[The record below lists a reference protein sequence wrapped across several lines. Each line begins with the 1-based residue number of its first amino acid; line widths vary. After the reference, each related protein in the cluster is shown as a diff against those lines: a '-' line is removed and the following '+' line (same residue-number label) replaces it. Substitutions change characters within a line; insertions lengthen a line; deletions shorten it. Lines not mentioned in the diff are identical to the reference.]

1 MADRTRKTSRTRSKT
16 ARSEPETLED
26 LAARARSTHEQTTSE
41 ALKDEALE
49 DLAARAR
56 STDEQTTS
64 EALKDEALEDLA
76 ARATSTDEQ
85 TAKRSNPEEL
95 VEENRRSLEAVEVN
109 AAIKDGMDALSSEIL
124 SFGNNRLNANL
135 EWSQSLVAC
144 KDAEQ
149 AFRVHTEFFESAVRQ
164 YLNQAN
170 NVMAIMASMTGGV
183 WAPLEEQTKESLRQ
197 REGIAKAKADGKYK
211 GRKPTAHAKASE
223 VLVLREEG
231 IGASEIARRLQIGR
245 ASVYRIIGAP

>member
-26 LAARARSTHEQTTSE
+26 LAARARSTH
-41 ALKDEALE
+41 
-49 DLAARAR
+49 
-56 STDEQTTS
+56 EQTTS

-109 AAIKDGMDALSSEIL
+109 AAIKDGMAALSSEIL
-124 SFGNNRLNANL
+124 SFGNKRLNANL

-170 NVMAIMASMTGGV
+170 NVMAIMASMTGGRLGTSGG
-183 WAPLEEQTKESLRQ
+183 ADK
-197 REGIAKAKADGKYK
+197 GIVAST
-211 GRKPTAHAKASE
+211 GRH
-223 VLVLREEG
+223 R
-231 IGASEIARRLQIGR
+231 
-245 ASVYRIIGAP
+245 

>member
-1 MADRTRKTSRTRSKT
+1 MPQERRLRTNR
-16 ARSEPETLED
+16 PL
-26 LAARARSTHEQTTSE
+26 
-41 ALKDEALE
+41 
-49 DLAARAR
+49 
-56 STDEQTTS
+56 
-64 EALKDEALEDLA
+64 
-76 ARATSTDEQ
+76 
-85 TAKRSNPEEL
+85 KRSNPEEL

-109 AAIKDGMDALSSEIL
+109 AAIKDGMAALSSEIL
-124 SFGNNRLNANL
+124 SFGNKRLNANL

>member
-1 MADRTRKTSRTRSKT
+1 MSTLYTRTW
-16 ARSEPETLED
+16 D
-26 LAARARSTHEQTTSE
+26 LKES
-41 ALKDEALE
+41 
-49 DLAARAR
+49 
-56 STDEQTTS
+56 
-64 EALKDEALEDLA
+64 
-76 ARATSTDEQ
+76 
-85 TAKRSNPEEL
+85 L
-95 VEENRRSLEAVEVN
+95 VEEDRHSLEAVEVN
-109 AAIKDGMDALSSEIL
+109 AAIKDGMAALSAEIL
-124 SFGNNRLNANL
+124 SFGNKRLNANL